1 MNERCPPDRETG
13 RARPPGG
20 PERKPLGHT
29 PPGWVGR
36 GAVFFV
42 TICCE
47 ERGRN
52 QLCRPATVELLLGA
66 ARHYHE
72 RQDWF
77 VRQMLLMPDHVHA
90 LIAPTPDKDLSR
102 LIGDWKR
109 YTALKAGIQWQKNF
123 FEHRLRG
130 DEGWA
135 EKAVYIK
142 ANPVWAGLCGE
153 NEPWPFQ
160 IEY

>member
-1 MNERCPPDRETG
+1 M
-13 RARPPGG
+13 
-20 PERKPLGHT
+20 GHT
-29 PPGWVGR
+29 LPGWVGR

-47 ERGRN
+47 ERVRN
-52 QLCRPATVELLLGA
+52 QLCHPATADLLLGA
-66 ARHYHE
+66 ARHYHD

-90 LIAPTPDKDLSR
+90 LIAPAPDKDLAR

-109 YTALKAGIQWQKNF
+109 YTTLKAGIQWQKNF

-130 DEGWA
+130 GEGWA
-135 EKAVYIK
+135 DKAAYIK
-142 ANPVWAGLCGE
+142 ANPVRAGLCRE
-153 NEPWPFQ
+153 NEPWSFQ

>member
-1 MNERCPPDRETG
+1 MGHIPPS
-13 RARPPGG
+13 
-20 PERKPLGHT
+20 
-29 PPGWVGR
+29 WVGQ

-47 ERGRN
+47 ERARN
-52 QLCRPATVELLLGA
+52 QLCHPATAERLFEA
-66 ARHYHE
+66 ARHYHKK
-72 RQDWF
+72 QDWF
-77 VRQMLLMPDHVHA
+77 VRQMLLMPDHLHA
-90 LIAPTPDKDLSR
+90 LIAPAPDKVLSR

-109 YTALKAGIQWQKNF
+109 YTATGAGIRWQKNF

-130 DEGWA
+130 DEGWEQKTA
-135 EKAVYIK
+135 YIK
-142 ANPVWAGLCGE
+142 ANPVRAGLCGE